1 MGTKYPYGETPVYP
15 PKDWTCPGCHKYHT
29 KPHYAFTGQVDF
41 SKKIKESGRVKFNR
55 EGSQMDCSGDNKHD
69 TPYKEM
75 KENTGPDTK
84 VSGGHTPLFCPHCGW
99 LEEIINILKVS
110 TVG

>member
-1 MGTKYPYGETPVYP
+1 
-15 PKDWTCPGCHKYHT
+15 
-29 KPHYAFTGQVDF
+29 
-41 SKKIKESGRVKFNR
+41 
-55 EGSQMDCSGDNKHD
+55 MDCSGDNKYD

-75 KENTGPDTK
+75 EENTGPDTK

-99 LEEIINILKVS
+99 VEEIINILKVS